1 MSKTLA
7 VVTGAWVALVTG
19 IGVALADPVTPESVI
34 GSGASTIKDSLLS
47 IATTVLPYA
56 AAVIAV
62 VLGWRLARRF
72 MRA

>member
-19 IGVALADPVTPESVI
+19 IGVAAAQVTPESVI